1 MNAKMTKVSRKQNED
16 ETLSDSR
23 LKRLL
28 FSFVLAQASSAIHSF
43 ILFFQ
48 AVFKTFEAFFI
59 MSSV

>member
-1 MNAKMTKVSRKQNED
+1 MNAKMTKMSRKQNED
-16 ETLSDSR
+16 ETFDDLR

-28 FSFVLAQASSAIHSF
+28 FFLVLAQASSAIHSF

-48 AVFKTFEAFFI
+48 AIFKTFEAFFI